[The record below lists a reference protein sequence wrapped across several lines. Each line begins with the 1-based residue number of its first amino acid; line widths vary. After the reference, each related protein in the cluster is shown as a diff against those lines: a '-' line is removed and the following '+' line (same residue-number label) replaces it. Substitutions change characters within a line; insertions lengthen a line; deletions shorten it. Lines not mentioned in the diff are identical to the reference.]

1 MAPARSRL
9 GDVIVFAG
17 ISLFGVAFTAMLAD
31 REYQEYKDAAV
42 ADGIVTKL
50 NAGGAHPEI
59 EFTTPDGQ
67 TVSYPQGGMIGG
79 YKPGDHVRV
88 LELAV
93 AATRSTPA
101 IAASAMVTALA
112 RARRRPGSRACAS
125 ALPCCFAASARR
137 SDRLP

>member
-17 ISLFGVAFTAMLAD
+17 IGVFGVALTAILAVKK
-31 REYQEYKDAAV
+31 YQEYEDAAV

-50 NAGGAHPEI
+50 NAGGSHPEI

-79 YKPGDHVRV
+79 YEPGQHVRV
-88 LELAV
+88 LYLRDDPKLDPTLDVIGARYSSACFTGAMTVIGLLV
-93 AATRSTPA
+93 AAMPPLFT
-101 IAASAMVTALA
+101 
-112 RARRRPGSRACAS
+112 RRRP
-125 ALPCCFAASARR
+125 
-137 SDRLP
+137 

>member
-17 ISLFGVAFTAMLAD
+17 ISLFGVAFTAMLAV

-79 YKPGDHVRV
+79 YEPGQHVRV
-88 LELAV
+88 LYLRDNPKLDPTLDVIGARYAFACFTGLMTAIGLVV
-93 AATRSTPA
+93 ATLPLFT
-101 IAASAMVTALA
+101 
-112 RARRRPGSRACAS
+112 RRRS
-125 ALPCCFAASARR
+125 
-137 SDRLP
+137 